1 MKRTGREEKNRKIRK
16 SQPMMYIAIQFM
28 IPVCMLFLLLFVFMF
43 ESVDEAREM
52 SYRYMQ
58 DMAAANATRSQIG
71 YRQDQ
76 LGDSLICSSR
86 G

>member
-58 DMAAANATRSQIG
+58 DMAAANATRVNEDISKR
-71 YRQDQ
+71 YV
-76 LGDSLICSSR
+76 S
-86 G
+86 